1 MGEAK
6 ANKKSNKLEE
16 TEALKLAL
24 FASQIDAAET
34 KQRLLNQQFEN
45 LKLQIAQAVKDRDAF
60 QAQLVGKYGID
71 IKADSIDLDTRT
83 IQRGALKKKLESVP
97 PPDGAAASTPANQ

>member
-6 ANKKSNKLEE
+6 VNKKANKIEE
-16 TEALKLAL
+16 NEALKLAL

-34 KQRLLNQQFEN
+34 KQKLLNQQFEN
-45 LKLQIAQAVKDRDAF
+45 LKLQLAQAVKARDDF
-60 QAQLVGKYGID
+60 QAMLVGKYGID
-71 IKADSIDLDTRT
+71 IKADSIDLDSRA

-97 PPDGAAASTPANQ
+97 PPDGAPPVPANQ